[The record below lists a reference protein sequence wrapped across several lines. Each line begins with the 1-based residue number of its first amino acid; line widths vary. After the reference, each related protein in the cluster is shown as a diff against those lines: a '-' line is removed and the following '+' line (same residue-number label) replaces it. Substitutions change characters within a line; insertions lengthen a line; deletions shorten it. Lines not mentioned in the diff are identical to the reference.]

1 MPPYQHLV
9 AQVPGVSV
17 PEHPSKDLCHA
28 LVFGDSY
35 RDFRSSGDLKNFSK
49 RILLPDGGNPFLTI
63 PTSSTKKIDEVYRIR
78 NYLSHYSQKSRRS
91 LMALY
96 RGEYEMDRFYEP
108 GRFLLA
114 YDGRRLWTYFDAFE
128 RASNQMR
135 AWCEQTTQ

>member
-1 MPPYQHLV
+1 M
-9 AQVPGVSV
+9 
-17 PEHPSKDLCHA
+17 
-28 LVFGDSY
+28 
-35 RDFRSSGDLKNFSK
+35 
-49 RILLPDGGNPFLTI
+49 PDGGNPFLTI